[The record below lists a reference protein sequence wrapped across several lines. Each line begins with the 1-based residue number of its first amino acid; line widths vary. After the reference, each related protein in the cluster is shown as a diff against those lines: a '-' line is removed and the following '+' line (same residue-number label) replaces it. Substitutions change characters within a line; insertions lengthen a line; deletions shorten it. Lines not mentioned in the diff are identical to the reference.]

1 MTRTTITHSTERL
14 NPTQLRMTVTLG
26 NKTIKVT
33 NEMIVQALLKLIQ
46 S

>member
-1 MTRTTITHSTERL
+1 MTRTTPIRPTE
-14 NPTQLRMTVTLG
+14 LRMTVTLG

>member
-1 MTRTTITHSTERL
+1 MATPTIKHNKPHL
-14 NPTQLRMTVTLG
+14 QPAQLCMTVTLG

-33 NEMIVQALLKLIQ
+33 NEMIVQALLKLMQ